1 MSNLKYTVIYKNFY
15 YRIMEGFVGTVFL
28 EIHELRS
35 HILVLL
41 FLVYT
46 SSLMTG
52 TRVINLHLMA
62 GNASSVLTKIR
73 TV

>member
-15 YRIMEGFVGTVFL
+15 YGLMEGFVGIVFL
-28 EIHELRS
+28 EIHDLRS

-41 FLVYT
+41 SLFYT

-52 TRVINLHLMA
+52 TRVINLHLMPE
-62 GNASSVLTKIR
+62 NACNVLTKIR